1 MTPTTTDYDFGIWPG
16 YAESGGIDQ
25 GLLPFPI
32 ATIANFLETTSIGR
46 VWFGGDDFPGLPRE
60 LVDVYFNA
68 SAIRVIGTF
77 QFGAAEVAINWEIE
91 RGQTVTQEGDTEPTI
106 TGELAT
112 RRDVDEGLNQE
123 GFSGSYSNEDG
134 STFAFYLIP
143 VPLYY
148 EDSDDAKGWGL
159 SFSASL
165 FLREVTDDDG
175 DGNDETATT
184 SAQWG
189 VNEIVGAGYEW
200 TAEGGDVF
208 GRNVGRLRSLGFR
221 SDDLGVYDDR
231 ELSAVFEVT
240 ILRRFSD

>member
-32 ATIANFLETTSIGR
+32 ATISYYLETTSIGR
-46 VWFGGDDFPGLPRE
+46 VWFGGDDFPGLPAE
-60 LVDVYFNA
+60 LVDVYFNV

-77 QFGAAEVAINWEIE
+77 QFGAAEVSIAWEIE

-106 TGELAT
+106 TGEVAT
-112 RRDVDEGLNQE
+112 RMDVDEGLNQD

-134 STFAFYLIP
+134 STFAFSLSP
-143 VPLYY
+143 VPVYY

-165 FLREVTDDDG
+165 FLREVTDEDN
-175 DGNDETATT
+175 DGNDESATT
-184 SAQWG
+184 IARWG

-200 TAEGGDVF
+200 SAESGDVF
-208 GRNVGRLRSLGFR
+208 GRSVPMLRSLGFQ
-221 SDDLGVYDDR
+221 SDALGVYDDR
-231 ELSAVFEVT
+231 LLEAAFSVDVLA
-240 ILRRFSD
+240 RFPD